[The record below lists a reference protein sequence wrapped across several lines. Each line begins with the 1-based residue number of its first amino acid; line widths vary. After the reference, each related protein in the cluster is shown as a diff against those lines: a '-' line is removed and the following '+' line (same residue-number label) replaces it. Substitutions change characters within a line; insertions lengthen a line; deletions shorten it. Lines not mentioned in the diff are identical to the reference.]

1 LRFSSFFFPAAL
13 GELEFSLC
21 GARIG
26 RRRCERRT
34 QRFRHFPNGARF
46 WKNSNVF
53 QRKLLMCQLAPL
65 RGARYSSAAP
75 PPAALPKK
83 SARTDKIRKYFV
95 SKKNAKILKNFYITQ
110 MAALVVVNPNRFR
123 LPNAATKKA
132 VRIVDYNY
140 TIQIFQKKNNIKKSP
155 KIPRK
160 RL

>member
-83 SARTDKIRKYFV
+83 SARTDNFFLRNCLKEKR
-95 SKKNAKILKNFYITQ
+95 KNFKELLFNSNGTP
-110 MAALVVVNPNRFR
+110 VVTSSDDSSLTSVP
-123 LPNAATKKA
+123 L
-132 VRIVDYNY
+132 
-140 TIQIFQKKNNIKKSP
+140 KKSSVFCW
-155 KIPRK
+155 
-160 RL
+160 LHFQYTNFH